1 MQVDSRSGL
10 YFLAEPRSLL
20 SRGVIASENE
30 STQRALR
37 SFVCRIGPL
46 QGAAYLRPARGS
58 ECSRGAYFCTQR
70 ATASINREK
79 SWKVVAKKA

>member
-46 QGAAYLRPARGS
+46 QGAALVGVRTPDGKLVTLQWR
-58 ECSRGAYFCTQR
+58 
-70 ATASINREK
+70 TAP
-79 SWKVVAKKA
+79 

>member
-10 YFLAEPRSLL
+10 YFLVEPRSLL

-37 SFVCRIGPL
+37 SFVCRIGLL
-46 QGAAYLRPARGS
+46 QGAGRLG
-58 ECSRGAYFCTQR
+58 
-70 ATASINREK
+70 
-79 SWKVVAKKA
+79 